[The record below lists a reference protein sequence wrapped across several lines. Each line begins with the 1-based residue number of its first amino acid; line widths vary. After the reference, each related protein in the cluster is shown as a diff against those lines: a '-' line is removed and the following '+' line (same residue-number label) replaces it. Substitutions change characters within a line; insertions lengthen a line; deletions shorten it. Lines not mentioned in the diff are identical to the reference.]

1 MAVVFGMLAIILG
14 HVRLLEAASL
24 TLQWD
29 HSTDSNVAGYVI
41 SYGTQS
47 GNYPAKLDVG
57 YVTSAILTGLVNGTT
72 YYVIMQSYDGSHLL
86 GPSTTEVAG
95 QTPVSP

>member
-1 MAVVFGMLAIILG
+1 VDDRRRADVGEQ
-14 HVRLLEAASL
+14 LLEAASL
-24 TLQWD
+24 TLRWD

-57 YVTSAILTGLVNGTT
+57 YVTSAILTDIRFG
-72 YYVIMQSYDGSHLL
+72 
-86 GPSTTEVAG
+86 
-95 QTPVSP
+95 